1 MKRIAI
7 VGCGAIGTIM
17 GAYMSKNG
25 LMVDMVDA
33 YEAHV
38 NALNEKGATVTGL
51 DNFTVPVRAMTP
63 DKMEGIYD
71 LVILMTKQTAN
82 DVVFANLK
90 PHLDKNSVV
99 CTLQNGV
106 PEPYVAEHIGVERTV
121 GGAVMWSATFVEP
134 GVSELTQDISN
145 IAYMFEIGELDGS
158 ITPRIGEVCKVLE
171 AMGKPSHVTDKLM
184 VSRWSKLVYNACM
197 SGMSAACAT
206 TFGGVLDIPAAR
218 ACLSYIGREIK
229 LCCEAE
235 GYKLPVMALDCSP
248 DSFALENQAMFNE
261 NQDIWFKMYSVARA
275 AKASMLQDLE
285 KGNRTEV
292 TMIDG
297 YVSQVGRKHGIPTPF
312 CDKVV
317 EIVSKIEKG
326 ELPMSTSNVELF
338 DKEWFEFD
346 LYVPS

>member
-1 MKRIAI
+1 MKKIAI
-7 VGCGAIGTIM
+7 IGCGAIGTIM

-38 NALNEKGATVTGL
+38 NALNEKGATVIGM

-82 DVVFANLK
+82 DIVFASLL
-90 PHLDKNSVV
+90 PHLDENSVV

-106 PEPYVAEHIGVERTV
+106 PEPYVAEHIGAERTI

-158 ITPRIGEVCKVLE
+158 ITPRIQEACKVLE
-171 AMGKPSHVTDKLM
+171 VMGKPSHITETLM
-184 VSRWSKLVYNACM
+184 ISRWGKLVYNACM
-197 SGMSAACAT
+197 SGMSAACGT

-218 ACLSYIGREIK
+218 ACLSYIGRE
-229 LCCEAE
+229 LNACCEAE
-235 GYKLPVMALDCSP
+235 GYKLPVMAMGCTP
-248 DSFALENQAMFNE
+248 ESFELKDQAMFDE
-261 NQDIWFKMYSVARA
+261 NQQIWLKMYSVARP

-292 TMIDG
+292 PMING
-297 YVSQVGRKHGIPTPF
+297 YVSQVGKKHGIATPF

-326 ELPMSTSNVELF
+326 ELPLSEANVELF
-338 DKEWFEFD
+338 DKSWFEFA
-346 LYVPS
+346 LYEE